1 MFCIATEKAEAN
13 INSCLEEYLKSKGWQ
28 DKVKYDIHIVQILEE
43 KLSNDIKNDRDL
55 VAVLKKDEHFVEE
68 CVISKSYKVG
78 KNDNPWL
85 GFDECALPVV
95 LSHNTPNNSLPI
107 IWQDA
112 ERFHGL
118 FPRISRH

>member
-1 MFCIATEKAEAN
+1 M
-13 INSCLEEYLKSKGWQ
+13 
-28 DKVKYDIHIVQILEE
+28 VQILED
-43 KLSNDIKNDRDL
+43 KLSNDIKTDKDL
-55 VAVLKKDEHFVEE
+55 MKMLKKEKHFVREA
-68 CVISKSYKVG
+68 VVSKSFEVG
-78 KNDNPWL
+78 KNDEPWL